1 MTKSYFRMVPT
12 TCRRANARGRYRLG
26 TNMTKSYFR
35 MVPTTCR
42 LAQARG
48 RYELE
53 EVVWRKRY

>member
-12 TCRRANARGRYRLG
+12 TCRRAKVRGQYRLG

-42 LAQARG
+42 LANARG

>member
-1 MTKSYFRMVPT
+1 MTKSYYGMAPT
-12 TCRRANARGRYRLG
+12 TCRRAKARGRNRLG
-26 TNMTKSYFR
+26 TNMTKSYFK

-42 LAQARG
+42 LANARG

>member
-1 MTKSYFRMVPT
+1 MTKSYF
-12 TCRRANARGRYRLG
+12 
-26 TNMTKSYFR
+26 K